1 MDAVKAATIDVP
13 RFYPLG
19 SVPPKPPYPYGVYA
33 AMFGGGDGYT
43 LDSTYSV
50 RNGLVSVQT
59 FGKTSDSASDHM
71 EKVLA
76 ALLDVAPDVDG
87 WDTTPLRAGLDQA
100 ALNRDP
106 DDNGVLTATM
116 PLTFTATKE
125 A

>member
-1 MDAVKAATIDVP
+1 
-13 RFYPLG
+13 
-19 SVPPKPPYPYGVYA
+19 
-33 AMFGGGDGYT
+33 
-43 LDSTYSV
+43 
-50 RNGLVSVQT
+50 
-59 FGKTSDSASDHM
+59 
-71 EKVLA
+71 
-76 ALLDVAPDVDG
+76 VAPDVDG